1 MTLWTIDHQAP
12 LSMGFLK
19 QEYWR
24 GLPFLYPGDFPDP
37 GIEPASPA
45 LASKFFTTEPLGK
58 PISNYIPQLK
68 KKKEKKRKVTV
79 GFSNSSVGKESS
91 CNAGGASSIPESG
104 RSAEEEIGHPLQYS
118 WASLVAQLVKNLPAV
133 QKTWV
138 PSLGW
143 EDSLEIGKATHSSIL
158 AWRIPWGHK
167 KLNTNEQYSHSY
179 TVDSSSCKGST
190 CLPNNLI

>member
-1 MTLWTIDHQAP
+1 
-12 LSMGFLK
+12 MGF
-19 QEYWR
+19 
-24 GLPFLYPGDFPDP
+24 P
-37 GIEPASPA
+37 
-45 LASKFFTTEPLGK
+45 
-58 PISNYIPQLK
+58 
-68 KKKEKKRKVTV
+68 
-79 GFSNSSVGKESS
+79 NSSVGKESS

-104 RSAEEEIGHPLQYS
+104 RSAEEEIGYPLQYS

-133 QKTWV
+133 KKTWV

-167 KLNTNEQYSHSY
+167 KLNTNEQYSHSH